1 MGSNQDEN
9 NNSGADVSDQNAHQS
24 GAGLGAELN
33 AETSKLLE
41 EVEKFKN
48 DYLYLKAEF
57 ENYKRHAIKER
68 AELLKF
74 GAERFIRDLLGVL
87 DNFERA
93 MQMKV
98 SAENYQSFVK
108 GIELTSNE
116 LKNLLSKHSVVE
128 VPSEGLP
135 FDPNIHEA
143 LSAEPTDK
151 MAPGHVLRVFQKPY
165 KFHDKVLRTGQVVVA
180 QKKD

>member
-1 MGSNQDEN
+1 MSSNQDSN
-9 NNSGADVSDQNAHQS
+9 NNSNTDISEQNAHQQS
-24 GAGLGAELN
+24 PDAELGAETN
-33 AETSKLLE
+33 KLLE

-68 AELLKF
+68 ADLLKF

-93 MQMKV
+93 MQTKV
-98 SAENYQSFVK
+98 SADNYQSFVK
-108 GIELTSNE
+108 GVELTSSE
-116 LKNLLSKHSVVE
+116 LKNLLTKHAVTE

-151 MAPGHVLRVFQKPY
+151 MPPGHILRVFQKPY
-165 KFHDKVLRTGQVVVA
+165 KFHDKVLRAGQVVVA

>member
-1 MGSNQDEN
+1 MNSNQNEN
-9 NNSGADVSDQNAHQS
+9 NNSNTDISEDNAHQS
-24 GAGLGAELN
+24 ATADLGAE
-33 AETSKLLE
+33 TTKLLE

-68 AELLKF
+68 ADLLKF

-93 MQMKV
+93 LQMNV
-98 SAENYQSFVK
+98 NGENYSSFVK
-108 GIELTSNE
+108 GVEMTSSE
-116 LKNLLSKHSVVE
+116 LKNLLAKHSVTE
-128 VPSEGLP
+128 VASEGQP

-151 MAPGHVLRVFQKPY
+151 VPAGHVVRVFQKPY
-165 KFHDKVLRTGQVVVA
+165 KFYDKILRPGQVVVA
-180 QKKD
+180 KKPEAN